1 MTSYLNPSP
10 SPSSG
15 SVFCESGSTGTSS
28 VTDMYNSFS
37 TLLLNFLNDLACS
50 YPNLDIFEKSYN
62 MVIALSNVEPTLVY
76 NMVWAN
82 MRPFIHQIQQRDDS
96 FFLEK
101 DYKCYTKEFSMIGGN
116 IDIIDAIKSIW
127 SRSMSNEDK
136 DCVWRHFDMLIGQG
150 IVIANTNSNNN
161 IINNNNNNNVVNKST

>member
-1 MTSYLNPSP
+1 MTSYLNPTPSP
-10 SPSSG
+10 SPSAGPVLCESSG
-15 SVFCESGSTGTSS
+15 SA
-28 VTDMYNSFS
+28 TDMYNSFS

-62 MVIALSNVEPTLVY
+62 MVIALSNLEPTLVY

-101 DYKCYTKEFSMIGGN
+101 DYKCYTKEFSMIGGD

-127 SRSMSNEDK
+127 SRSMSNQDK
-136 DCVWRHFDMLIGQG
+136 DCVWRHFDMLISQG
-150 IVIANTNSNNN
+150 SVIAKT
-161 IINNNNNNNVVNKST
+161 NNNNNNNNN